1 VSRGRLIVIS
11 GPSGVGKTSVTRRLL
26 DLRPDL
32 AFSVSC
38 TTRRPRPG
46 EIDGKDYRFVTPAT
60 FTELVEDG
68 AFMEW
73 AEVFGNRYGTLAAP
87 VLQELEEGRDVILD
101 IDVQGAA
108 AVRERLPEALLI
120 FLVPPSRAALGARLG
135 RRHTE
140 GEVER
145 TRRLDRAEW
154 EMAQSSWF
162 DHVVVNDELER
173 AARELAVIID
183 DGTTRPAD
191 VPNR

>member
-46 EIDGKDYRFVTPAT
+46 EMDGKDYRFVTPAT

-87 VLQELEEGRDVILD
+87 VLQELEDGRDVILD

-120 FLVPPSRAALGARLG
+120 FLVPPSRAALEARLG

-140 GEVER
+140 NEVER

-173 AARELAVIID
+173 AARELAAIID
-183 DGTTRPAD
+183 GGPTQPAD
-191 VPNR
+191 APDR